1 MPDNHWA
8 EAFSALPT
16 ETPEPMG
23 WERLQARLPASTPDV
38 RRSWPRWLAAA
49 AVLAIAVA
57 IPLALMRPALPPA
70 AKSNVVK
77 TVVPTPDTTPAAVMP
92 AANPIPEP
100 APARSRHVATAVKA
114 SHASPTRRIAT
125 GDALEP
131 LYRQSAQLETL
142 LSMARDEQ
150 VAGGVSTALSDDL
163 GAQISRIDNRLSQ
176 PDLQPQQRAAL
187 WHQRIDTL
195 QQLVGIAAT
204 DRLYSARGQ
213 RHDAVLVSID

>member
-1 MPDNHWA
+1 MPDSNWS

-23 WERLQARLPASTPDV
+23 WERLQARLPASTPEA

-57 IPLALMRPALPPA
+57 IPLALMRPAVPHA
-70 AKSNVVK
+70 AKSNVAK
-77 TVVPTPDTTPAAVMP
+77 TVAPTSNAMPPVLTPAADP
-92 AANPIPEP
+92 TPKP
-100 APARSRHVATAVKA
+100 APSRNRRVATAMKA
-114 SHASPTRRIAT
+114 SHASPPRRIAT

-131 LYRQSAQLETL
+131 LYHQSAQLEAL
-142 LSMARDEQ
+142 LAMARDEQ

-176 PDLQPQQRAAL
+176 ADLQPQQRATL